1 MYTHKLSQFGA
12 GGQDLSAKK
21 YMYEKL
27 TKFPMMFAQKYFTPI
42 FWWWGQ
48 MSLYPI
54 FYTYEVYSGMLCVYL
69 LQGVPGTWSSKRSSV
84 LHSQQSALA
93 LLTTPTVHLYS
104 PSDRWCHHVNIF
116 ILGR

>member
-1 MYTHKLSQFGA
+1 MVVTTKTTCIPINSVNL
-12 GGQDLSAKK
+12 GQGDKTFLPEK

-27 TKFPMMFAQKYFTPI
+27 TKFPTMFAQKYFTPI

-69 LQGVPGTWSSKRSSV
+69 LQGVPGTW
-84 LHSQQSALA
+84 
-93 LLTTPTVHLYS
+93 
-104 PSDRWCHHVNIF
+104 
-116 ILGR
+116 